1 MNNLPEALGILDSCA
16 RMTSELLQLKDEFV
30 KKEQMDIL
38 LINQTFKKWSLGVNV
53 LTTLNENWSSYFFI
67 LWKEKWRHRKV
78 QQFLSKVTQLVG
90 G

>member
-38 LINQTFKKWSLGVNV
+38 LINQTFKK
-53 LTTLNENWSSYFFI
+53 
-67 LWKEKWRHRKV
+67 
-78 QQFLSKVTQLVG
+78 
-90 G
+90 